1 MDFLT
6 IQELMGKLQALEERV
21 NDIQEDKSAQALFS
35 KHYSK
40 EKQDGFGYTQ
50 RG

>member
-6 IQELMGKLQALEERV
+6 VQELIGKLQALKERV
-21 NDIQEDKSAQALFS
+21 NDIQEDMNAQALFS

-40 EKQDGFGYTQ
+40 KNLDGSGYT
-50 RG
+50 